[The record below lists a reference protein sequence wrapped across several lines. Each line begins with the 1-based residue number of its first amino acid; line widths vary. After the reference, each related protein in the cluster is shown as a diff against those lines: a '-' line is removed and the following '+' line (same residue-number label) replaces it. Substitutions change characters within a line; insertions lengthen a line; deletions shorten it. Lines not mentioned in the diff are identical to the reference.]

1 MIPRKKN
8 KFFRFLKLSYLK
20 LFRINDT
27 PQKIALGF
35 GIGIFLGIMPGTG
48 LLAAIGAAFVLRV
61 NRASALLGS
70 LLVNTWINVAT
81 FIFAIKIGAAVTG
94 TDWQQIYADSYLT
107 LKGFH
112 FMKLLKLSLPKII
125 LPIVIGFFIIGLC
138 AGLISYI
145 IVLMLFK
152 GLKKRKQRENIIP

>member
-1 MIPRKKN
+1 MIRNKKN
-8 KFFRFLKLSYLK
+8 KLFRNLKLAYLK

-48 LLAAIGAAFVLRV
+48 LLAAIGAAFVLRI

-70 LLVNTWINVAT
+70 LLVNTWINVVT
-81 FIFAIKIGAAVTG
+81 FVFAVKIGAGVTG
-94 TDWQQIYADSYLT
+94 ADWQQIYADSYLT

-112 FMKLLKLSLPKII
+112 FMKFLQLSLPKVV
-125 LPIVIGFFIIGLC
+125 LPIIIGFFIIALC

-145 IVLMLFK
+145 MVLILFK
-152 GLKKRKQRENIIP
+152 GFKKRKQRENIIP